1 MSRSLARLYLLALS
15 AAIPLAVACRNSDRP
30 QTTSA
35 GVNTPTVAADAGTE
49 TAATPPV
56 AASPVSYEVAESAF
70 AAGRYPEAAQLFT
83 AYTASHADNP
93 WGYYMLGLSAWKSGD
108 HARAASAFDQ
118 ALQLDPNHR
127 KSLFNSSR
135 VLLEQGKAKEA
146 LERVQSALSLEPMS
160 NEGLRLLGRA
170 RYELGNIDEAIQA
183 YRRALTVDERDVW
196 SMNNLGLI
204 LIQQDR
210 SCEALPPL
218 ARAVEIRSNAPVFQ
232 NNLGTALERSGY
244 PAAAAQAYE
253 AALAMDSTY
262 SKASVALARV
272 TSGVQEP
279 ESVSVDLSKLSQ
291 KFQEEI
297 ASWRDSTEQSDATAT
312 PVEEVKD
319 SGAVA
324 DSTTVPA
331 EASIDSAVSGGKLEE
346 TVEQCASEI

>member
-1 MSRSLARLYLLALS
+1 MSRSLARVHLLTLS
-15 AAIPLAVACRNSDRP
+15 AAIMLAVACRNSDRP
-30 QTTSA
+30 QTTTA
-35 GVNTPTVAADAGTE
+35 GSNTPTVTADAGGE
-49 TAATPPV
+49 TPVTTPSVTPV
-56 AASPVSYEVAESAF
+56 TYEAAESAYG
-70 AAGRYPEAAQLFT
+70 AGRYPEATELFT
-83 AYTASHADNP
+83 AYTASHAENP

-108 HARAASAFDQ
+108 HAKASFAFDQ

-146 LERVQSALSLEPMS
+146 LERVQTALSLEPMS

-170 RYELGNIDEAIQA
+170 RYELGHTEEAIQA
-183 YRRALTVDERDVW
+183 YRRALAIDGHDVW

-218 ARAVEIRSNAPVFQ
+218 ARAVEIRGNAPVFQ
-232 NNLGTALERSGY
+232 NNLGTALERSGF

-253 AALAMDSTY
+253 AALAVDSTY

-279 ESVSVDLSKLSQ
+279 ESVSVDLAKLSL
-291 KFQEEI
+291 KFQEDL
-297 ASWRDSTEQSDATAT
+297 ASWRAAAEQSDSTVT

-319 SGAVA
+319 SGTVA

-331 EASIDSAVSGGKLEE
+331 EASIDSVVSGGELGEP
-346 TVEQCASEI
+346 VEQCATEI